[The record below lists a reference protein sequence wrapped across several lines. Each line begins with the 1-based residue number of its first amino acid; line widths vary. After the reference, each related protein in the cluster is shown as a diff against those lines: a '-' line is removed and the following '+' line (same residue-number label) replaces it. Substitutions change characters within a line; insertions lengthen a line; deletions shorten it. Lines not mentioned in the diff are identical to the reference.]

1 MKIYICMC
9 NFSFAYIC
17 ILYILYTR
25 YLRLYTIYF
34 RIDTPHDTP
43 YKGCRTT
50 TEPLKELW
58 LVDGSES
65 KCRFQEADLM
75 PDLDA
80 LLTSAATLPPA
91 SASDPSFSPAEAY
104 PNLEPQPLSYLSS
117 AAGLAAWPRSIRVH
131 NKHAD

>member
-1 MKIYICMC
+1 MCMC
-9 NFSFAYIC
+9 NFSFAYTC
-17 ILYILYTR
+17 IPYILCAR
-25 YLRLYTIYF
+25 YLRLYNTYLGIA
-34 RIDTPHDTP
+34 TQHDTP
-43 YKGCRTT
+43 YEGCRLT

-65 KCRFQEADLM
+65 KCRCQEADLM